1 MNLLG
6 LRTLPGE
13 SNLTLDKLNK
23 QIRNTAKNNKLQISI
38 KQSHSE
44 SKTTSYIQKNRKNCT
59 RNL

>member
-23 QIRNTAKNNKLQISI
+23 KIRNAAK
-38 KQSHSE
+38 HA
-44 SKTTSYIQKNRKNCT
+44 NCKS
-59 RNL
+59 L